1 VICGWK
7 DNHDK
12 RNNKPTTERQNKTKM
27 GAVISMFSDPKSSA
41 SVDFEIDFP
50 NVAPSGQEQ
59 EIWDQV
65 NTVVSKGA
73 DVLAKLSEYKGCG
86 EEIRQAISQ
95 PTEENEEKAW
105 TAILP
110 AVDQLKDFYDYSSE
124 ISSQAFIILI
134 TELCKEDPKVSISTH
149 QAWAKQLAQVFD
161 FVIRFDDLK
170 MVNPAIQNDFSYYRR
185 ALNRMKLKKGSG
197 ADLKIKDELANRM
210 SLFFAYPTPMMNSII
225 AESGQKFSQDQ
236 VTQVTK
242 ALGVMAMVCQQMV
255 KPDGAPESNL
265 FCMRCMVGSVIL
277 YDHLH
282 PQGVFRRGPD
292 IDIKAC
298 INTVKESDSEEKVA
312 LQNVLR
318 FTNMHLNDPQTPP
331 TIKQLLE

>member
-1 VICGWK
+1 
-7 DNHDK
+7 
-12 RNNKPTTERQNKTKM
+12 M
-27 GAVISMFSDPKSSA
+27 GAVISMFSDSKSNV

-50 NVAPSGQEQ
+50 NVAPTGDEQ
-59 EIWDQV
+59 ALWEKVDG
-65 NTVVSKGA
+65 VVSRGA
-73 DVLAKLSEYKGCG
+73 DVLAKLAEYKGCG

-95 PTEENEEKAW
+95 PTEENEERAW

-110 AVDQLKDFYDYSSE
+110 AVDQLKEFYDYSSE
-124 ISSQAFIILI
+124 ISSEAFVLLV
-134 TELCKEDPKVSISTH
+134 TELCKEDPKASISSH

-225 AESGQKFSQDQ
+225 AESGDKFSQDQ

-242 ALGVMAMVCQQMV
+242 ALGVMSMVCQQMV
-255 KPDGAPESNL
+255 KPEAPAEQNL
-265 FCMRCMVGSVIL
+265 FCMRCMVGCIIL

-282 PQGVFRRGPD
+282 PNGAFRKGPD
-292 IDIKAC
+292 IDIKSC
-298 INTVKESDSEEKVA
+298 ITTVKDADCEEKAA

-318 FTNMHLNDPQTPP
+318 FTNMHLNDPQTPA